1 MTNGQPGPHDFSSP
15 GPGQEANQGQ
25 TTWKWVAILALVALG
40 IALAVAAIALTRLDP
55 SSGQAEGGGTA
66 STPESPGPES
76 AQPPAPTQSDRSFVM
91 DRQGWQ
97 DSTARCDGT
106 DRTLVTARTEY
117 ALIAIC
123 STNSGLV
130 YKGER
135 ILQGDSVEISNLIVD
150 GWGFRALDNGA
161 EYRVTETELTISS
174 GGSVLSENPFIEYR
188 GNDQSQP
195 ARTGFLPRPQSRPV
209 VPPLP
214 GASNEPTSSESP
226 DGTGEQNGYGKYE
239 SWGEYATH
247 WQCVVNHTPSQ
258 ICRELVAKYGPEA
271 EGVR

>member
-1 MTNGQPGPHDFSSP
+1 MTNDQLGPHDFGSP
-15 GPGQEANQGQ
+15 GPHEEANQGQ
-25 TTWKWVAILALVALG
+25 STWKWVAILALVALG
-40 IALAVAAIALTRLDP
+40 IAIAVAVIALTRLDA
-55 SSGQAEGGGTA
+55 SSGLGGGTA
-66 STPESPGPES
+66 SAPESPGPES

-123 STNSGLV
+123 STNSSLV

-135 ILQGDSVEISNLIVD
+135 ILQGDSVEIGNLIVD
-150 GWGFRALDNGA
+150 GWGFRALDHGV

-174 GGSVLSENPFIEYR
+174 GGSVLSEDPFIEYR

-195 ARTGFLPRPQSRPV
+195 ARTDFLPQPQSRSV

-214 GASNEPTSSESP
+214 GASNEPKSSESP
-226 DGTGEQNGYGKYE
+226 NGTGEQNGYGKYE

-258 ICRELVAKYGPEA
+258 ICLELVAKYGPEA